1 MFADELKRL
10 EDHIESIKKNEV
22 ICYVRSNEYELN
34 EVKQDIVASCVEN
47 VKVTDNVLYINGNAK
62 VYFYT
67 TNELSENVFML
78 KNLKLIIFDYVNLK
92 LYSHKDRYKIMND
105 IKLPKELNEVINKKR
120 ESNLKVKIE
129 ISIRSFVDVSGVTST
144 FESAQFSQGH
154 CRMYTSHLVSDLV
167 TDIQEETFNRLINER
182 EKYENATK
190 ED

>member
-1 MFADELKRL
+1 MFADEFKRL
-10 EDHIESIKKNEV
+10 EEHIESIKENGI

-34 EVKQDIVASCVEN
+34 EVKQDIVSSCVEN

-62 VYFYT
+62 IYFYT

-92 LYSHKDRYKIMND
+92 LYSHKDRYRIMND

-129 ISIRSFVDVSGVTST
+129 ISIRSFVDVSGVTSALG
-144 FESAQFSQGH
+144 SAQFSRDH
-154 CRMYTSHLVSDLV
+154 CLMYTSHLVSDLV
-167 TDIQEETFNRLINER
+167 TDIQEETFNKLINER
-182 EKYENATK
+182 EKYENTTE